1 MQPKEYGKIG
11 FKYLLVS
18 QFNMINRFTELIDRE
33 ISFAKEGKPA
43 SIIIKLNNL
52 QEREMIARLYEASQ
66 AGVKIKMIVRSVCC
80 LTPGIKNQSE
90 NIEVIR
96 IVDRFLEHAR
106 VFIFHNGGNTE
117 YYMGSADWMNRNLH
131 NRIEVIFPLYDDQL
145 KAEIGHIIDLQLK
158 DNRKA
163 VTVND
168 LLENIPRNT
177 QEVDGPVR
185 AQEATYEYIKKLSV
199 IHSPVPIE

>member
-1 MQPKEYGKIG
+1 MQPREYGKIG
-11 FKYLLVS
+11 FKHLLVS

-96 IVDRFLEHAR
+96 IVDRFLE
-106 VFIFHNGGNTE
+106 
-117 YYMGSADWMNRNLH
+117 
-131 NRIEVIFPLYDDQL
+131 QL
-145 KAEIGHIIDLQLK
+145 
-158 DNRKA
+158 
-163 VTVND
+163 
-168 LLENIPRNT
+168 
-177 QEVDGPVR
+177 
-185 AQEATYEYIKKLSV
+185 
-199 IHSPVPIE
+199 